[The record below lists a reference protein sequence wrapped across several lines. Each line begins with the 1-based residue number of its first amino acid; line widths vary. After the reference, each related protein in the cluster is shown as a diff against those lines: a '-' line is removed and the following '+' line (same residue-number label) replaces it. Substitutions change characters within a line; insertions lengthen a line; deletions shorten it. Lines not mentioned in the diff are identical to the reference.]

1 MSVPDTLASIRAA
14 LAAKPVLIFLAGPNG
29 SGKST
34 FYDEY
39 LQRLELPYVNADRIA
54 LILRAADPT
63 AALDVVNRRAFT
75 EAEALR
81 LALVEAGL
89 SFCTETV
96 FSDPVGAKLT
106 FLEDARA
113 RGFTVFLVF
122 IGLDNVVLGVAR
134 VKHRADHGGHD
145 IPDEKLYARF
155 PRTLA
160 NLRAAIPLV
169 DEAWL
174 LDNSSYDTPYR
185 VVAVYR
191 GSQLVSHHPPLPHW
205 MQELPGLGG

>member
-1 MSVPDTLASIRAA
+1 MSVPDPLASIRAA
-14 LAAKPVLIFLAGPNG
+14 LTTRPVLIFLAGPNG

-54 LILRAADPT
+54 AILRAADPT
-63 AALDVVNRRAFT
+63 ASLDVINQRAFT

-81 LALVEAGL
+81 MALVEAGL

-96 FSDPVGAKLT
+96 FSDPVGATLR
-106 FLEDARA
+106 FLNDARA

-134 VKHRADHGGHD
+134 VKHRAEHGGHD

-169 DEAWL
+169 AEAWV
-174 LDNSSYDTPYR
+174 LDNSSYDMPYR

-191 GSQLVSHHPPLPHW
+191 DGQLVSQHPPLPRW
-205 MQELPGLGG
+205 TQGLSGL